1 MQENILNLPSS
12 TDTPSYLF
20 HDPLLSVSST
30 LLSRICLIDSSGK
43 QEMNT
48 ATELSGRMLLI
59 CARTPM

>member
-1 MQENILNLPSS
+1 MINLNYIVL
-12 TDTPSYLF
+12 PSYLF
-20 HDPLLSVSST
+20 HDSLLSVSST

-43 QEMNT
+43 QEMIT